1 MSSPPDARTLSQENR
16 NDFKRISTWI
26 ESVDESKPMGKL
38 VAHYAKQ
45 KWWEGFF
52 TGYFG
57 GIVSGVLLGGVMA
70 TVLRRRL

>member
-1 MSSPPDARTLSQENR
+1 MSSPPDSETQSRENTADFR
-16 NDFKRISTWI
+16 NISTWI
-26 ESVDESKPMGKL
+26 ESVDESKPLGKL

-57 GIVSGVLLGGVMA
+57 GIASGVILGGAIA